1 MQQLQWLSGC
11 MKDKRKWFWLAMALA
26 VVSAG
31 LCVVFPFITQQIT
44 DRVLVGQTLPD
55 GSVQR
60 QTQLLVPLVCVMIG
74 AQLLRSCVR
83 YGMTASLEYVSQN
96 VQQDI
101 RRHLYDN
108 LCTQDA
114 GFYTRYRTGDLMTRL
129 TGDLDMVRH
138 TVCWISYNAVESTCL
153 FLFSMTYL
161 FSVNA
166 ALTLLLLAVA
176 PVILACSF
184 LFSRT
189 VYPLYASL
197 REKLSRM
204 NSVAQENIAGNKTVR
219 AFVREAYEN
228 EKFENCNEEY
238 RQANLKANFHWLKFF
253 PYIEGC
259 AQLMGLLSVLFGG
272 LFIIQGKMTAGDLAA
287 FSLMSWG
294 LSEPMRAL
302 GTYLNDFQRF
312 LTSAA
317 KVIEIYFART
327 RIENPEHGRT
337 EGECR
342 GSVEFRGV
350 TVAYP
355 HNSAPTL
362 KDVSFS
368 VTQGQTLAILG
379 ATGSGK
385 TTLVDAVTRM
395 LDVSGGTVLVDGVDV
410 RNHTLDGLRSKI
422 GVVPQRPVLFKGT
435 LRDNMKWGKKD
446 ASDEEIYD
454 ALNMAQAREFV
465 NDKDQGLMLHIDQG
479 GRNLSGGQRQ
489 RLTIARALVRRP
501 EILIMDDSASALDFA
516 TDARLRKAIRQGT
529 KDMTVFIVS
538 QRATTIK
545 QADLILVLD
554 EGALAGMGT
563 HRELLNSC
571 EVYREIC
578 LSQLSR
584 EEVER
589 DEQ

>member
-294 LSEPMRAL
+294 LSEPMRAGHL
-302 GTYLNDFQRF
+302 PERF
-312 LTSAA
+312 SA
-317 KVIEIYFART
+317 V
-327 RIENPEHGRT
+327 
-337 EGECR
+337 
-342 GSVEFRGV
+342 
-350 TVAYP
+350 P
-355 HNSAPTL
+355 H
-362 KDVSFS
+362 
-368 VTQGQTLAILG
+368 
-379 ATGSGK
+379 
-385 TTLVDAVTRM
+385 
-395 LDVSGGTVLVDGVDV
+395 
-410 RNHTLDGLRSKI
+410 LR
-422 GVVPQRPVLFKGT
+422 RKG
-435 LRDNMKWGKKD
+435 
-446 ASDEEIYD
+446 
-454 ALNMAQAREFV
+454 
-465 NDKDQGLMLHIDQG
+465 H
-479 GRNLSGGQRQ
+479 
-489 RLTIARALVRRP
+489 
-501 EILIMDDSASALDFA
+501 
-516 TDARLRKAIRQGT
+516 
-529 KDMTVFIVS
+529 
-538 QRATTIK
+538 
-545 QADLILVLD
+545 
-554 EGALAGMGT
+554 
-563 HRELLNSC
+563 
-571 EVYREIC
+571 
-578 LSQLSR
+578 
-584 EEVER
+584 
-589 DEQ
+589 

>member
-219 AFVREAYEN
+219 AFAREAYEN

-355 HNSAPTL
+355 P
-362 KDVSFS
+362 
-368 VTQGQTLAILG
+368 Q
-379 ATGSGK
+379 
-385 TTLVDAVTRM
+385 
-395 LDVSGGTVLVDGVDV
+395 
-410 RNHTLDGLRSKI
+410 
-422 GVVPQRPVLFKGT
+422 QRPHAEGRQLFRNAGA
-435 LRDNMKWGKKD
+435 D
-446 ASDEEIYD
+446 AGHTGRHRQRQNH
-454 ALNMAQAREFV
+454 A
-465 NDKDQGLMLHIDQG
+465 G
-479 GRNLSGGQRQ
+479 GRRHAHAGCQRRHGAGGRRGRAPVGPSGAAAAHRHGDA
-489 RLTIARALVRRP
+489 ARAALFRHRQQQHRVQRARRHLRRRRRP
-501 EILIMDDSASALDFA
+501 V
-516 TDARLRKAIRQGT
+516 RPPRGR
-529 KDMTVFIVS
+529 
-538 QRATTIK
+538 
-545 QADLILVLD
+545 
-554 EGALAGMGT
+554 
-563 HRELLNSC
+563 
-571 EVYREIC
+571 
-578 LSQLSR
+578 
-584 EEVER
+584 
-589 DEQ
+589 

>member
-410 RNHTLDGLRSKI
+410 RLWDLQALRRRI
-422 GVVPQRPVLFKGT
+422 GMATQRVQLYSDTVSSNIAYSAPDDISEDDVALYARLAAADFICSLPEGFDTIIGEQGT
-435 LRDNMKWGKKD
+435 G
-446 ASDEEIYD
+446 
-454 ALNMAQAREFV
+454 
-465 NDKDQGLMLHIDQG
+465 
-479 GRNLSGGQRQ
+479 LSGGQKQ
-489 RLTIARALVRRP
+489 RIALARALAKQP
-501 EILIMDDSASALDFA
+501 EILILDDTTSA
-516 TDARLRKAIRQGT
+516 
-529 KDMTVFIVS
+529 V
-538 QRATTIK
+538 
-545 QADLILVLD
+545 DL
-554 EGALAGMGT
+554 ET
-563 HRELLNSC
+563 EK
-571 EVYREIC
+571 
-578 LSQLSR
+578 
-584 EEVER
+584 
-589 DEQ
+589 

>member
-219 AFVREAYEN
+219 AFVREAYEKRIPIGCTGCGYCQPCPQGVKIP
-228 EKFENCNEEY
+228 EIF
-238 RQANLKANFHWLKFF
+238 QAYDRAAMF
-253 PYIEGC
+253 
-259 AQLMGLLSVLFGG
+259 
-272 LFIIQGKMTAGDLAA
+272 DDRAA
-287 FSLMSWG
+287 FRAFYAKEERPGCVGCLACESACPQHFAMPIHLRIQAIA
-294 LSEPMRAL
+294 EEMR
-302 GTYLNDFQRF
+302 
-312 LTSAA
+312 
-317 KVIEIYFART
+317 
-327 RIENPEHGRT
+327 P
-337 EGECR
+337 
-342 GSVEFRGV
+342 
-350 TVAYP
+350 
-355 HNSAPTL
+355 
-362 KDVSFS
+362 
-368 VTQGQTLAILG
+368 
-379 ATGSGK
+379 
-385 TTLVDAVTRM
+385 
-395 LDVSGGTVLVDGVDV
+395 
-410 RNHTLDGLRSKI
+410 
-422 GVVPQRPVLFKGT
+422 
-435 LRDNMKWGKKD
+435 
-446 ASDEEIYD
+446 
-454 ALNMAQAREFV
+454 
-465 NDKDQGLMLHIDQG
+465 
-479 GRNLSGGQRQ
+479 
-489 RLTIARALVRRP
+489 
-501 EILIMDDSASALDFA
+501 
-516 TDARLRKAIRQGT
+516 
-529 KDMTVFIVS
+529 
-538 QRATTIK
+538 
-545 QADLILVLD
+545 
-554 EGALAGMGT
+554 
-563 HRELLNSC
+563 
-571 EVYREIC
+571 
-578 LSQLSR
+578 
-584 EEVER
+584 
-589 DEQ
+589 